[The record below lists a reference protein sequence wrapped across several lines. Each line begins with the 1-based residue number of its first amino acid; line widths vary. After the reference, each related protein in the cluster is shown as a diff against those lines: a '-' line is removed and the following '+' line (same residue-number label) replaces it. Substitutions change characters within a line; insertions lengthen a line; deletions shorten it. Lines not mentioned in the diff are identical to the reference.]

1 MLKLFLCFVADSRRG
16 KVTRLAVPDLSF
28 PQVQDFLK
36 HLEAKRGN
44 SIRTR
49 NHRLTVLR
57 VFFEYLSRRTPEI
70 LSTSQQIAAI
80 AMKRTPPPE
89 THYLEREDVGLLLRR
104 RPAVGRHAVR
114 DRALLLFLYNTGARA
129 QEVADVRASH
139 LDLGPH
145 PRVQLHGKG
154 DRWRTCLLWTTT
166 AQERQRLLDGRR
178 GEPAEDRPLFAAD
191 SGRALTRFGIY
202 KIVRRH
208 AAAFENGRGKP
219 LGFSLSP
226 HIFRHTAAVHLLES
240 GTEVNVIRGWL
251 GHVSLDSTHRYAE
264 INAKIKEAA
273 LRACEPPIDP
283 DDERLR
289 RAVWK
294 TDEELLKWL
303 KSL

>member
-1 MLKLFLCFVADSRRG
+1 MKTENLGPIVQGFFLDYLITERGLRPATIHSYRDVLKLFQCFAADSRRG
-16 KVTRLAVPDLSF
+16 KVTRLAVADLSF

-70 LSTSQQIAAI
+70 LSTSQQIATI

-89 THYLEREDVGLLLRR
+89 THYLEREDAGLLLRR
-104 RPAVGRHAVR
+104 LPAVGRHAVR

-166 AQERQRLLDGRR
+166 AQELQHLLDGRR
-178 GEPAEDRPLFAAD
+178 GGQAA
-191 SGRALTRFGIY
+191 
-202 KIVRRH
+202 VRRGLRPGLD
-208 AAAFENGRGKP
+208 A
-219 LGFSLSP
+219 
-226 HIFRHTAAVHLLES
+226 FRHLQDRS
-240 GTEVNVIRGWL
+240 SPCRG
-251 GHVSLDSTHRYAE
+251 
-264 INAKIKEAA
+264 
-273 LRACEPPIDP
+273 LR
-283 DDERLR
+283 ER
-289 RAVWK
+289 
-294 TDEELLKWL
+294 
-303 KSL
+303 